1 MDGDKSVPV
10 AVVNNTMA
18 RRFWPNEDPLG
29 KKITINWLQKPLTTE
44 IVGVV
49 GDVLHTGL
57 DSSPRPEIFL
67 HLPQA
72 PFGSMTFVIQTQ
84 SDPLTLLPS
93 IKSTVWSVNK
103 DQPIYSI
110 RTEEQLISESLGER
124 RFSMFIIGVF
134 AIVSLALAAV
144 GLYGLISISTSQR
157 TQEIGVRI
165 ALGAQSST
173 ILKMVLGEGLLLAL
187 LGVAV
192 GVGGSLLLTRF
203 LSKMLFGITPTDP
216 FTF

>member
-44 IVGVV
+44 IVGVA

-57 DSSPRPEIFL
+57 DSNPRPEIFL

-72 PFGSMTFVIQTQ
+72 PFGSMTFVVRTQ
-84 SDPLTLLPS
+84 SDPLALLPA
-93 IKSTVWSVNK
+93 IKKEVWSVNK

-110 RTEEQLISESLGER
+110 KTEEQLISASLGER
-124 RFSMFIIGVF
+124 RFSLFLIGLFGVM
-134 AIVSLALAAV
+134 SLVLAGV
-144 GLYGLISISTSQR
+144 GLYGLISISTSQ
-157 TQEIGVRI
+157 
-165 ALGAQSST
+165 
-173 ILKMVLGEGLLLAL
+173 
-187 LGVAV
+187 
-192 GVGGSLLLTRF
+192 
-203 LSKMLFGITPTDP
+203 
-216 FTF
+216 

>member
-1 MDGDKSVPV
+1 VIEGREPPPAGQEPTAYQTVVTTDYFRTLSIPVLNGRAFTRMDGDKSVPV

-103 DQPIYSI
+103 D
-110 RTEEQLISESLGER
+110 
-124 RFSMFIIGVF
+124 
-134 AIVSLALAAV
+134 
-144 GLYGLISISTSQR
+144 
-157 TQEIGVRI
+157 
-165 ALGAQSST
+165 
-173 ILKMVLGEGLLLAL
+173 
-187 LGVAV
+187 
-192 GVGGSLLLTRF
+192 
-203 LSKMLFGITPTDP
+203 
-216 FTF
+216 